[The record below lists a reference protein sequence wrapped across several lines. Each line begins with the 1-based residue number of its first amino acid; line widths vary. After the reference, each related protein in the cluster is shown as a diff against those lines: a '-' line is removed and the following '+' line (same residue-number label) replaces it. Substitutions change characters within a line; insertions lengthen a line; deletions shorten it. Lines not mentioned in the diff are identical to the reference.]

1 MAADSTPS
9 TLQVQQAESTRP
21 DTIAIPSAPGQAR
34 KTDLVNG
41 KALIKAVELKGHSLF
56 PEYGV
61 TQQYLS
67 LKLSAAYD
75 KMDPWMTISDM
86 HSLADAMTLAYH
98 EKGLTFNQVF
108 IVPNEIRGN
117 TLIMNVLPGRITEIH
132 LKNNKLYTEEQ
143 IKEPFLDLLGT
154 VVYEPAIKDAMK
166 RANMIQGLKVFG
178 FFSMGKHPGQVR
190 LNLHVVSE
198 KKNQFTIRADN
209 YGVNDTG
216 VYRLIGQYSQN
227 NITGHGDILSAT
239 LVSTNEFGNL
249 SGVVGYKRP
258 VTIGQSFAGA
268 SLYRNQFEIVGDF
281 EAIGLNG
288 HLDAISGF
296 YQLGLFKEDNAIA
309 SFYTDIAFKNS
320 VIDSDE
326 FADIFSETVRYGT
339 LDFLFNAAV
348 IPSAGTSKQAIE
360 LGLVL
365 GSIFTSDD
373 DEIDDPITIAKLRY
387 LYQRRWL
394 AGNPAEQVTSLDF
407 KVNYSPGV
415 LPSSER
421 TVMTGPY
428 GVRAYEPALF
438 SADSVYSISMQ
449 HSLVFLSM
457 YDEMKLLPFGFIDYA
472 YGEQNSNETNHGSFM
487 GAGLGFDLIF
497 RSSLN
502 ARVTLGVPISENLTQ
517 ELAEEPDGLIIYGN
531 ISYAF

>member
-1 MAADSTPS
+1 MADEVFPS
-9 TLQVQQAESTRP
+9 KLEVQQSESSRP
-21 DTIAIPSAPGQAR
+21 NAVAIPSPPGQTT
-34 KTDLVNG
+34 KTNLVDG

-67 LKLSAAYD
+67 QKLSAAYEL
-75 KMDPWMTISDM
+75 MDPWMTISEM

-117 TLIMNVLPGRITEIH
+117 TLTMNVLPGRITEIH
-132 LKNNKLYTEEQ
+132 LKNNKLYTEDQ
-143 IKEPFLDLLGT
+143 IKQPFLHLLGN
-154 VVYEPAIKDAMK
+154 VVYEPAIQDAMK
-166 RANMIQGLKVFG
+166 KANMIQGLKVFG
-178 FFSMGKHPGQVR
+178 FFSMGTHPGQVR

-198 KKNQFTIRADN
+198 KKHQFNLRADN
-209 YGVNDTG
+209 YGINNTG
-216 VYRLIGQYSQN
+216 VYRLIGHYSQN
-227 NITGHGDILSAT
+227 NLSGRGDILSAT

-249 SGVVGYKRP
+249 NGVVGYKRP
-258 VTIGQSFAGA
+258 VSIGTSYAGV

-281 EAIGLNG
+281 EALGLDG

-309 SFYTDIAFKNS
+309 SFYMDAAFKNS
-320 VIDSDE
+320 VISSDE
-326 FADIFSETVRYGT
+326 FSDVFSETIRYGT
-339 LDFLFNAAV
+339 LDFLLNAAV
-348 IPSAGTSKQAIE
+348 IPSSGSSKQAIE
-360 LGLVL
+360 LGLVV
-365 GSIFTSDD
+365 GSVFESDD
-373 DEIDDPITIAKLRY
+373 EGIDELIAIAKVRY
-387 LYQRRWL
+387 LYQLRWL
-394 AGNPAEQVTSLDF
+394 AGNPSEQVSTVDL
-407 KVNYSPGV
+407 KINYSPGV

-428 GVRAYEPALF
+428 GVKAYEPALF
-438 SADSVYSISMQ
+438 SADSVYSISLQ
-449 HSLVFLSM
+449 HSLNFLSLL
-457 YDEMKLLPFGFIDYA
+457 DGMKLLPFGFVDYA
-472 YGEQNSNETNHGSFM
+472 YGEQNTEETNHGSFM

-497 RSSLN
+497 KSSLN
-502 ARVTLGVPISENLTQ
+502 ARVTFGFPISENLTQ